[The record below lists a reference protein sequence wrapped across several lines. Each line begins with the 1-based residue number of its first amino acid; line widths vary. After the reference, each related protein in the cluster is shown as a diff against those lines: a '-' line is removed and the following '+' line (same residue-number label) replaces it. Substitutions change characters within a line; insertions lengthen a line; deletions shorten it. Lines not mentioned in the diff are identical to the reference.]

1 MPSSVQSPA
10 TAPAQ
15 RVADSAWL
23 TVLIA
28 GLIAGALDLTFAF
41 VFYHS
46 QGVTPDRILRGIAA
60 GVLGLGARDMGPWV
74 SFLGAALHF
83 FISVCAA
90 FVYYLVSRRVPLLT
104 RRPLL
109 CGALFGV
116 AMFAVMRFIVIP
128 LSRLPFHVPS
138 LHNTIGELCSHIF
151 LFGMVIALGVA
162 RVRRH

>member
-1 MPSSVQSPA
+1 MPSSVQSSS

-15 RVADSAWL
+15 RVAGSPWL
-23 TVLIA
+23 TVLVA
-28 GLIAGALDLTFAF
+28 GLIAGALDLIFAF
-41 VFYHS
+41 VFYRG

-60 GVLGLGARDMGPWV
+60 GVLGPGARDMGSWV
-74 SFLGAALHF
+74 PALGAALHF
-83 FISVCAA
+83 FISACAA
-90 FVYYLVSRRVPLLT
+90 FVYYIAARHLPLLT

-128 LSRLPFHVPS
+128 LSRLPFHLPS
-138 LHNTIGELCSHIF
+138 LPNVIGELCSHIF

-162 RVRRH
+162 RARR